1 MTIKEKKKKLTL
13 KNFTGSAPSSVNK
26 TQSQKTSAIFGKK
39 EPVIVA
45 KEPVIEVVE
54 PKKEGDTAVKA
65 AVVTKT
71 TAETEKP
78 KSTKEWAKKK
88 IEEEL
93 SLKADKKSAG
103 KKRDY
108 RLTVTK
114 ALSEDE
120 EENRARSLASVKR
133 AREKQFKRH
142 SGNSEDDAQKI
153 TRQVRIPK
161 IITIQELANR
171 MAERA
176 SAVIKF
182 LLEKNVKVTINHSI
196 DQDTAEFIVSSFGHE
211 VLKDE
216 EPDQLL
222 KDILSK
228 DKNLKNA
235 VSRPPVVT
243 IMGHVDHGKTSLLD
257 AFREANVVSTEHGG
271 ITQHIGAYQTT
282 VNDKHLITFIDTPG
296 HAAFTEMRARGSKI
310 TDIVILV
317 VAANDGIK
325 PQTIEAIQHAKAAQV
340 PIIVAI
346 NKCDLPGADP
356 TKVKNQLLEHELVVE
371 EMGGDILS
379 AEISALK
386 KTNLDKLKEL
396 IILQAELLDMKSDPT
411 VAAAG
416 VVVESR
422 LDKGRGPVSTV
433 LITKGTLRKGD
444 LFVSGASNGKV
455 RALYDYTGKLINEAP
470 PSTPVE
476 IVGFQGVPNA
486 GDDFVVVEDDSK
498 VEEIVE
504 YRRQELKDKKIAGT
518 KRNDIF
524 GEAIPEESFN
534 IILKTDVN
542 GSLEAL
548 ANAIEKIQVENIKPK
563 IILSSVGPITETDVT
578 LAKASNAILLGF
590 NIRPNKEAKDLAR
603 SYKLEILYFNIIY
616 EALDHITK
624 KMTGLLAPET
634 KEETQGSCEVLEVF
648 AVSKAGRVAG
658 VRVADGEIRNNS
670 EIRLVRDGA
679 VVYTGKVNTLFREKN
694 EAKEVKAGLECGVSL
709 KDFNDIKKGDVLEAF
724 KTTTIER
731 EI

>member
-1 MTIKEKKKKLTL
+1 MSTKEKKKKLTL
-13 KNFTGSAPSSVNK
+13 KNFTGNAPSSVNK
-26 TQSQKTSAIFGKK
+26 KQAQKTSAIFGKK
-39 EPVIVA
+39 E
-45 KEPVIEVVE
+45 EPKVPNSVIEKSDSTTTPE
-54 PKKEGDTAVKA
+54 SKPSPTPKTIKSP
-65 AVVTKT
+65 
-71 TAETEKP
+71 EKP
-78 KSTKEWAKKK
+78 KSAKEWAKIK
-88 IEEEL
+88 IQEEL
-93 SLKADKKSAG
+93 SKKADKKAAG

-114 ALSEDE
+114 ALSEE
-120 EENRARSLASVKR
+120 EEVQVRSLAAVKR
-133 AREKQFKRH
+133 SREKLFKKR
-142 SGNSEDDAQKI
+142 SDQDTDGQKVI
-153 TRQVRIPK
+153 RQVKIPK
-161 IITIQELANR
+161 VITIQELANR

-176 SAVIKF
+176 SAVIKY
-182 LLEKNVKVTINHSI
+182 LLTKNVKVTINHTI
-196 DQDTAEFIVSSFGHE
+196 DQDTAEFIVKEFGHE
-211 VLKDE
+211 ILIEE

-228 DKNLKNA
+228 DKDLENA

-243 IMGHVDHGKTSLLD
+243 VMGHVDHGKTSLLD
-257 AFREANVVSTEHGG
+257 SLRDTSVVNSEHGG
-271 ITQHIGAYQTT
+271 ITQHIGAYQVN
-282 VNDKHLITFIDTPG
+282 VNDKNLITFIDTPG

-346 NKCDLPGADP
+346 NKCDLQGADP
-356 TKVKNQLLEHELVVE
+356 AKVRNQLLEHELIVE
-371 EMGGDILS
+371 EMGGDVLS
-379 AEISALK
+379 VEISALK

-396 IILQAELLDMKSDPT
+396 ILLQSEILDMKADPSI
-411 VAAAG
+411 AAAG

-433 LITKGTLRKGD
+433 LIVKGTLKKGD

-455 RALYDYTGKLINEAP
+455 RAIYNYKGDLINEAG

-476 IVGFQGVPNA
+476 IVGFQGAPNA
-486 GDDFVVVEDDSK
+486 GDDFVVVENDSK

-504 YRRQELKDKKIAGT
+504 YRQQELKNKKLAGNKKT
-518 KRNDIF
+518 DIF
-524 GEAIPEESFN
+524 GEADPEEEYN

-548 ANAIEKIQVENIKPK
+548 ANAIEKIKIENIKTK
-563 IILSSVGPITETDVT
+563 IILSAVGPVTETDVT

-624 KMTGLLAPET
+624 KISGLLAPET
-634 KEETQGSCEVLEVF
+634 EEQGQGTCEVLEVF
-648 AVSKAGRVAG
+648 SVSKAGKVAG
-658 VRVADGEIRNNS
+658 VKVTEGEIKNNS
-670 EIRLVRDGA
+670 ELRLLRDGA
-679 VVYTGKVNTLFREKN
+679 VVYTGKVNSLFREKN
-694 EAKEVKAGLECGVSL
+694 EAKEVKAGLECGVSI
-709 KDFNDIKKGDVLEAF
+709 KDFNDIKKGDVIEFF
-724 KTTTIER
+724 KTITIER

>member
-1 MTIKEKKKKLTL
+1 MSTKEKKKKLTL
-13 KNFTGSAPSSVNK
+13 KNFTGNAPSSVNK
-26 TQSQKTSAIFGKK
+26 KQAQKTSAIFGKK
-39 EPVIVA
+39 E
-45 KEPVIEVVE
+45 E
-54 PKKEGDTAVKA
+54 PKVPNPAIEKSDSTTTPESKPSPTP
-65 AVVTKT
+65 KT
-71 TAETEKP
+71 IKSPEKP
-78 KSTKEWAKKK
+78 KSAKEWAKIK
-88 IEEEL
+88 IQEEL
-93 SLKADKKSAG
+93 SKKADKKAAG

-114 ALSEDE
+114 ALSEE
-120 EENRARSLASVKR
+120 EEVQVRSLAAVKR
-133 AREKQFKRH
+133 SREKLFKKQ
-142 SGNSEDDAQKI
+142 SNQDTDGQKVI
-153 TRQVRIPK
+153 RQVKIPK
-161 IITIQELANR
+161 VITIQELANR

-176 SAVIKF
+176 SAVIKY
-182 LLEKNVKVTINHSI
+182 LLTKNVKVTINHTI
-196 DQDTAEFIVSSFGHE
+196 DQDTAEFIVKEFGHE
-211 VLKDE
+211 IFIEE

-228 DKNLKNA
+228 DKDLENA

-243 IMGHVDHGKTSLLD
+243 VMGHVDHGKTSLLD
-257 AFREANVVSTEHGG
+257 SLRDTSVVNSEHGG
-271 ITQHIGAYQTT
+271 ITQHIGAYQVN
-282 VNDKHLITFIDTPG
+282 VNDKNLITFIDTPG

-346 NKCDLPGADP
+346 NKCDLQGADP
-356 TKVKNQLLEHELVVE
+356 AKVRNQLLEHELIVE
-371 EMGGDILS
+371 EMGGDVLS
-379 AEISALK
+379 VEISALK

-396 IILQAELLDMKSDPT
+396 ILLQSEILDMKADPSI
-411 VAAAG
+411 AAAG

-433 LITKGTLRKGD
+433 LIVKGTLKKGD

-455 RALYDYTGKLINEAP
+455 RAIYNYKGDLINEAG

-476 IVGFQGVPNA
+476 IVGFQGAPNA
-486 GDDFVVVEDDSK
+486 GDDFVVVENDSK

-504 YRRQELKDKKIAGT
+504 YRQQELKNKKLAANKKT
-518 KRNDIF
+518 DIF
-524 GEAIPEESFN
+524 GEADPEEEYN

-548 ANAIEKIQVENIKPK
+548 TNAIEKIKVENIKTK
-563 IILSSVGPITETDVT
+563 IILSAVGPVTETDVT

-624 KMTGLLAPET
+624 KISGLLAPET
-634 KEETQGSCEVLEVF
+634 EEQGQGTCEVLEVF
-648 AVSKAGRVAG
+648 SVSKAGKVAG
-658 VRVADGEIRNNS
+658 VKVTEGEIKNNS
-670 EIRLVRDGA
+670 ELRLLRDGA
-679 VVYTGKVNTLFREKN
+679 VVYTGKVNSLFREKN
-694 EAKEVKAGLECGVSL
+694 EAKEVKAGLECGVSI
-709 KDFNDIKKGDVLEAF
+709 KDFNDIKKGDVIEFF
-724 KTTTIER
+724 KTITIER

>member
-1 MTIKEKKKKLTL
+1 MSTKEKKKKLTL
-13 KNFTGSAPSSVNK
+13 KNFTGNAPSSVNK
-26 TQSQKTSAIFGKK
+26 KQAQKTSAIFGKK
-39 EPVIVA
+39 EEPKVPN
-45 KEPVIEVVE
+45 PVIEKSDSTTIPE
-54 PKKEGDTAVKA
+54 SKPSPTP
-65 AVVTKT
+65 KT
-71 TAETEKP
+71 TKSPEKP
-78 KSTKEWAKKK
+78 KSAKEWAKIK
-88 IEEEL
+88 IQEEL
-93 SLKADKKSAG
+93 SKKADKKAAG

-114 ALSEDE
+114 ALSEE
-120 EENRARSLASVKR
+120 EEVQVRSLAAVKR
-133 AREKQFKRH
+133 SREKLFKKQ
-142 SGNSEDDAQKI
+142 SDQDADGQKVI
-153 TRQVRIPK
+153 RQVKIPK
-161 IITIQELANR
+161 VITIQELANR

-176 SAVIKF
+176 NAVIKY
-182 LLEKNVKVTINHSI
+182 LLTKNVKVTINHTI
-196 DQDTAEFIVSSFGHE
+196 DQDTAEFIVKEFGHE
-211 VLKDE
+211 ILIEE

-228 DKNLKNA
+228 DKDLENA

-243 IMGHVDHGKTSLLD
+243 VMGHVDHGKTSLLD
-257 AFREANVVSTEHGG
+257 SLRDASVVNSEHGG
-271 ITQHIGAYQTT
+271 ITQHIGAYQVN
-282 VNDKHLITFIDTPG
+282 VNDKSLITFIDTPG

-346 NKCDLPGADP
+346 NKCDLQGADP
-356 TKVKNQLLEHELVVE
+356 TKVRNQLLEHELIVE
-371 EMGGDILS
+371 EMGGDVLS
-379 AEISALK
+379 VEISALK

-396 IILQAELLDMKSDPT
+396 ILLQSEILDMKADPSI
-411 VAAAG
+411 AAAG

-433 LITKGTLRKGD
+433 LIVKGTLKKGD

-455 RALYDYTGKLINEAP
+455 RAIYNYKGDLINEAG

-476 IVGFQGVPNA
+476 IVGFQGAPNA
-486 GDDFVVVEDDSK
+486 GDDFVVVENDSK

-504 YRRQELKDKKIAGT
+504 YRQQEIKNKKLAGNKKT
-518 KRNDIF
+518 DIF
-524 GEAIPEESFN
+524 GESDPEEEYN

-548 ANAIEKIQVENIKPK
+548 ANAIEKIKIENIKTK
-563 IILSSVGPITETDVT
+563 IILSAVGPITETDVT

-624 KMTGLLAPET
+624 KISGLLAPET
-634 KEETQGSCEVLEVF
+634 EEQDQGTCEVLEVF
-648 AVSKAGRVAG
+648 SVSKAGKVAG
-658 VRVADGEIRNNS
+658 VKVTEGEIKNNS
-670 EIRLVRDGA
+670 ELRLLRDGA
-679 VVYTGKVNTLFREKN
+679 VIYTGKVNSLFREKN
-694 EAKEVKAGLECGVSL
+694 EAKEVKAGLECGVSI
-709 KDFNDIKKGDVLEAF
+709 KDFNDIIKGDVIEFF
-724 KTTTIER
+724 KTITIER

>member
-1 MTIKEKKKKLTL
+1 MSTKEKKKKLTL
-13 KNFTGSAPSSVNK
+13 KNFTGNAPSSVNK
-26 TQSQKTSAIFGKK
+26 KQAQKTSAIFGKK
-39 EPVIVA
+39 EEP
-45 KEPVIEVVE
+45 KFPNPVIE
-54 PKKEGDTAVKA
+54 KSDSTTAPESKPSPA
-65 AVVTKT
+65 TKT
-71 TAETEKP
+71 AKSPEKP
-78 KSTKEWAKKK
+78 KSAKEWAKIK
-88 IEEEL
+88 IQEEL
-93 SLKADKKSAG
+93 SKKADKKAAG

-114 ALSEDE
+114 ALSEE
-120 EENRARSLASVKR
+120 EEVQVRSLAAVKR
-133 AREKQFKRH
+133 SREKLFKKQ
-142 SGNSEDDAQKI
+142 SDQDTDGQKVI
-153 TRQVRIPK
+153 RQVKIPK
-161 IITIQELANR
+161 VITIQELANR

-176 SAVIKF
+176 SAVIKY
-182 LLEKNVKVTINHSI
+182 LLTKNVKVTINHTI
-196 DQDTAEFIVSSFGHE
+196 DQDTAEFIVKEFGHE
-211 VLKDE
+211 ILIEE

-228 DKNLKNA
+228 DKDLENA

-243 IMGHVDHGKTSLLD
+243 VMGHVDHGKTSLLD
-257 AFREANVVSTEHGG
+257 SLRDASVVNSEHGG
-271 ITQHIGAYQTT
+271 ITQHIGAYQVN
-282 VNDKHLITFIDTPG
+282 VNDKSLITFIDTPG

-346 NKCDLPGADP
+346 NKCDLQGADP
-356 TKVKNQLLEHELVVE
+356 TKVRNQLLEHELIVE
-371 EMGGDILS
+371 EMGGDVLS
-379 AEISALK
+379 VEISALK

-396 IILQAELLDMKSDPT
+396 ILLQSEILDMKADPSI
-411 VAAAG
+411 AAAG

-433 LITKGTLRKGD
+433 LIVKGTLKKGD

-455 RALYDYTGKLINEAP
+455 RAIYNYRGDLINEAG

-476 IVGFQGVPNA
+476 IVGFQGAPNA
-486 GDDFVVVEDDSK
+486 GDDFVVVENDSK

-504 YRRQELKDKKIAGT
+504 YRQQEIKNKKLAGNKKT
-518 KRNDIF
+518 DIF
-524 GEAIPEESFN
+524 GESDPEEEYN

-548 ANAIEKIQVENIKPK
+548 ANAIEKIKIENIKTK
-563 IILSSVGPITETDVT
+563 IILSAVGPITETDVT

-624 KMTGLLAPET
+624 KISGLLAPET
-634 KEETQGSCEVLEVF
+634 EEQGQGTCEVLEVF
-648 AVSKAGRVAG
+648 SVSKAGKVAG
-658 VRVADGEIRNNS
+658 VKVTEGEIKNNS
-670 EIRLVRDGA
+670 ELRLLRDGA
-679 VVYTGKVNTLFREKN
+679 VVYTGKVNSLFREKN
-694 EAKEVKAGLECGVSL
+694 EAKEVKAGLECGVSI
-709 KDFNDIKKGDVLEAF
+709 KDFNDIKKGDVIEFF
-724 KTTTIER
+724 KTITIER

>member
-1 MTIKEKKKKLTL
+1 MSTKEKKKKLTL
-13 KNFTGSAPSSVNK
+13 KNFTGNAPSSVNK
-26 TQSQKTSAIFGKK
+26 KQVQKTSAIFGKK
-39 EPVIVA
+39 E
-45 KEPVIEVVE
+45 EPKVPNAVIEKSDSTTTPE
-54 PKKEGDTAVKA
+54 SKPSPA
-65 AVVTKT
+65 TKT
-71 TAETEKP
+71 AKSPEKP
-78 KSTKEWAKKK
+78 KSAKEWAKIK
-88 IEEEL
+88 IQEEL
-93 SLKADKKSAG
+93 SKKADKKAAG

-114 ALSEDE
+114 ALSEE
-120 EENRARSLASVKR
+120 EEVQVRSLAAVKR
-133 AREKQFKRH
+133 SREKLFKKQ
-142 SGNSEDDAQKI
+142 SDQDTDGQKVI
-153 TRQVRIPK
+153 RQVKIPK
-161 IITIQELANR
+161 VITIQELANR

-176 SAVIKF
+176 NAVIKY
-182 LLEKNVKVTINHSI
+182 LLTKNVKVTINHTI
-196 DQDTAEFIVSSFGHE
+196 DQDTAEFIVKEFGHGILIE
-211 VLKDE
+211 E

-228 DKNLKNA
+228 DKDLENA

-243 IMGHVDHGKTSLLD
+243 VMGHVDHGKTSLLD
-257 AFREANVVSTEHGG
+257 SLRDASVVNSEHGG
-271 ITQHIGAYQTT
+271 ITQHIGAYQVN
-282 VNDKHLITFIDTPG
+282 VNDKSLITFIDTPG

-346 NKCDLPGADP
+346 NKCDLQGADP
-356 TKVKNQLLEHELVVE
+356 TKVRNQLLEYELIVE
-371 EMGGDILS
+371 EMGGDVLS
-379 AEISALK
+379 VEISALK

-396 IILQAELLDMKSDPT
+396 ILLQSEILDMKADPSI
-411 VAAAG
+411 AAAG

-433 LITKGTLRKGD
+433 LIVKGTLKKGD

-455 RALYDYTGKLINEAP
+455 RAIYNYKGDLINEAG

-476 IVGFQGVPNA
+476 IVGFQGAPNA
-486 GDDFVVVEDDSK
+486 GDDFVVVENDSK

-504 YRRQELKDKKIAGT
+504 YRQQEIKNKKLAGNKKT
-518 KRNDIF
+518 DIF
-524 GEAIPEESFN
+524 GESDPEEEYN

-548 ANAIEKIQVENIKPK
+548 ANAIEKIKIENIKTK
-563 IILSSVGPITETDVT
+563 IILSAVGPITETDVT
-578 LAKASNAILLGF
+578 LAKASSAILLGF

-624 KMTGLLAPET
+624 KISGLLAPET
-634 KEETQGSCEVLEVF
+634 EEQGQGTCEVLEVF
-648 AVSKAGRVAG
+648 SVSKAGKVAG
-658 VRVADGEIRNNS
+658 VKVTEGEIKNNS
-670 EIRLVRDGA
+670 ELRLLRDGV
-679 VVYTGKVNTLFREKN
+679 VVYTGKVNSLFREKN
-694 EAKEVKAGLECGVSL
+694 EAKEVKAGLECGVSI
-709 KDFNDIKKGDVLEAF
+709 KDFNDIKKGDVVEFF
-724 KTTTIER
+724 KTITIER

>member
-1 MTIKEKKKKLTL
+1 MSTKEKKKKLTL
-13 KNFTGSAPSSVNK
+13 KNFTGNAPSSVNK
-26 TQSQKTSAIFGKK
+26 KQAQKTSAIFGKK
-39 EPVIVA
+39 E
-45 KEPVIEVVE
+45 E
-54 PKKEGDTAVKA
+54 PKVPNPAIEKSDSTTTPESKPSPTP
-65 AVVTKT
+65 KT
-71 TAETEKP
+71 IKSPEKP
-78 KSTKEWAKKK
+78 KSAKEWAKIK
-88 IEEEL
+88 IQEEL
-93 SLKADKKSAG
+93 SKKADKKAAG

-114 ALSEDE
+114 ALSEE
-120 EENRARSLASVKR
+120 EEVQVRSLAAVKR
-133 AREKQFKRH
+133 SREKLFKKQ
-142 SGNSEDDAQKI
+142 SNQDTDGQKVI
-153 TRQVRIPK
+153 RQVKIPK
-161 IITIQELANR
+161 VITIQELANR

-176 SAVIKF
+176 SAVIKY
-182 LLEKNVKVTINHSI
+182 LLTKNVKVTINHTI
-196 DQDTAEFIVSSFGHE
+196 DQDTAEFIVKEFGHE
-211 VLKDE
+211 ILIEE

-228 DKNLKNA
+228 DKDLENA

-243 IMGHVDHGKTSLLD
+243 VMGHVDHGKTSLLD
-257 AFREANVVSTEHGG
+257 SLRDTSVVNSEHGG
-271 ITQHIGAYQTT
+271 ITQHIGAYQVN
-282 VNDKHLITFIDTPG
+282 VNDKNLITFIDTPG

-346 NKCDLPGADP
+346 NKCDLQGADP
-356 TKVKNQLLEHELVVE
+356 AKVRNQLLEHELIVE
-371 EMGGDILS
+371 EMGGDVLS
-379 AEISALK
+379 VEISALK

-396 IILQAELLDMKSDPT
+396 ILLQSEILDMKADPSI
-411 VAAAG
+411 AAAG

-433 LITKGTLRKGD
+433 LIIKGTLKKGD

-455 RALYDYTGKLINEAP
+455 RAIYNYKGDLINEAG

-476 IVGFQGVPNA
+476 IVGFQGAPNA
-486 GDDFVVVEDDSK
+486 GDDFVVVENDSK

-504 YRRQELKDKKIAGT
+504 YRQQELKNKKLAGNKKT
-518 KRNDIF
+518 DIF
-524 GEAIPEESFN
+524 GEADPEEEYN

-548 ANAIEKIQVENIKPK
+548 TNAIEKIKVENIKTK
-563 IILSSVGPITETDVT
+563 IILSAVGPVTETDVT

-624 KMTGLLAPET
+624 KISGLLAPET
-634 KEETQGSCEVLEVF
+634 EEQGQGTCEVLEVF
-648 AVSKAGRVAG
+648 SVSKAGKVAG
-658 VRVADGEIRNNS
+658 VKVTEGEIKNNS
-670 EIRLVRDGA
+670 ELRLLRDGA
-679 VVYTGKVNTLFREKN
+679 VVYTGKVNSLFREKN
-694 EAKEVKAGLECGVSL
+694 EAKEVKAGLECGVSI
-709 KDFNDIKKGDVLEAF
+709 KDFNDIKKGDVIEFF
-724 KTTTIER
+724 KTITIER

>member
-1 MTIKEKKKKLTL
+1 MSTKEKKKKLTL
-13 KNFTGSAPSSVNK
+13 KNFTGNAPSSVNK
-26 TQSQKTSAIFGKK
+26 KQAQKTSAIFGKK
-39 EPVIVA
+39 E
-45 KEPVIEVVE
+45 EPKVPNSVIEKSDSTTTPE
-54 PKKEGDTAVKA
+54 SKPSPTPKTIKSP
-65 AVVTKT
+65 
-71 TAETEKP
+71 EKP
-78 KSTKEWAKKK
+78 KSAKEWAKIK
-88 IEEEL
+88 IQEEL
-93 SLKADKKSAG
+93 SKKADKKAAG

-114 ALSEDE
+114 ALSEE
-120 EENRARSLASVKR
+120 EEVQVRSLAAVKR
-133 AREKQFKRH
+133 SREKLFKKQ
-142 SGNSEDDAQKI
+142 SDQDTDGQKVI
-153 TRQVRIPK
+153 RQVKIPK
-161 IITIQELANR
+161 VITIQELANR

-176 SAVIKF
+176 SAVIKY
-182 LLEKNVKVTINHSI
+182 LLTKNVKVTINHTI
-196 DQDTAEFIVSSFGHE
+196 DQDTAEFIVKEFGHE
-211 VLKDE
+211 ILIEE

-228 DKNLKNA
+228 DKDLENA

-243 IMGHVDHGKTSLLD
+243 VMGHVDHGKTSLLD
-257 AFREANVVSTEHGG
+257 SLRDTSVVNSEHGG
-271 ITQHIGAYQTT
+271 ITQHIGAYQVN
-282 VNDKHLITFIDTPG
+282 VNDKNLITFIDTPG

-346 NKCDLPGADP
+346 NKCDLQGADP
-356 TKVKNQLLEHELVVE
+356 AKVRNQLLEHELIVE
-371 EMGGDILS
+371 EMGGDVLS
-379 AEISALK
+379 VEISALK

-396 IILQAELLDMKSDPT
+396 ILLQSEILDMKADPSI
-411 VAAAG
+411 AAAG

-433 LITKGTLRKGD
+433 LIVKGTLKKGD

-455 RALYDYTGKLINEAP
+455 RAIYNYKGDLINEAG

-476 IVGFQGVPNA
+476 IVGFQGAPNA
-486 GDDFVVVEDDSK
+486 GDDFVVVENDSK

-504 YRRQELKDKKIAGT
+504 YRQQELKNKKLAGNKKT
-518 KRNDIF
+518 DIF
-524 GEAIPEESFN
+524 GEADPEEEYN

-548 ANAIEKIQVENIKPK
+548 ANAIEKIKIENIKTK
-563 IILSSVGPITETDVT
+563 IILSAVGPVTETDVT

-624 KMTGLLAPET
+624 KISGLLAPET
-634 KEETQGSCEVLEVF
+634 EEQGQGTCEVLEVF
-648 AVSKAGRVAG
+648 SVSKAGKVAG
-658 VRVADGEIRNNS
+658 VKVTEGEIKNNS
-670 EIRLVRDGA
+670 ELRLIRDGA
-679 VVYTGKVNTLFREKN
+679 VVYTGKVNSLFREKN
-694 EAKEVKAGLECGVSL
+694 EAKEVKAGLECGVSI
-709 KDFNDIKKGDVLEAF
+709 KDFNDIKKGDVIEFF
-724 KTTTIER
+724 KTITIER

>member
-1 MTIKEKKKKLTL
+1 MSTKEKKKKLTL
-13 KNFTGSAPSSVNK
+13 KNFTGNAPSSVNK
-26 TQSQKTSAIFGKK
+26 KQAQKTSAIFGKK
-39 EPVIVA
+39 EEPKVPN
-45 KEPVIEVVE
+45 PVIEKSDSITTPDSKPSPT
-54 PKKEGDTAVKA
+54 PKTIKSP
-65 AVVTKT
+65 
-71 TAETEKP
+71 EKP
-78 KSTKEWAKKK
+78 KSAKEWAKIK
-88 IEEEL
+88 IQEEL
-93 SLKADKKSAG
+93 SKKADKKAAG

-114 ALSEDE
+114 ALSEE
-120 EENRARSLASVKR
+120 EEVQVRSLAAVKR
-133 AREKQFKRH
+133 SREKLFKKQ
-142 SGNSEDDAQKI
+142 SDQDTDGQKVI
-153 TRQVRIPK
+153 RQVKIPK
-161 IITIQELANR
+161 VITIQELANR

-176 SAVIKF
+176 SAVIKY
-182 LLEKNVKVTINHSI
+182 LLTKNVKVTINHTI
-196 DQDTAEFIVSSFGHE
+196 DQDTAEFIVKEFGHE
-211 VLKDE
+211 ILIEE

-228 DKNLKNA
+228 DKDLENA

-243 IMGHVDHGKTSLLD
+243 VMGHVDHGKTSLLD
-257 AFREANVVSTEHGG
+257 SLRDTSVVNSEHGG
-271 ITQHIGAYQTT
+271 ITQHIGAYQVN
-282 VNDKHLITFIDTPG
+282 VNDKNLITFIDTPG

-346 NKCDLPGADP
+346 NKCDLQGADP
-356 TKVKNQLLEHELVVE
+356 AKVRNQLLEHELIVE
-371 EMGGDILS
+371 EMGGDVLS
-379 AEISALK
+379 VEISALK

-396 IILQAELLDMKSDPT
+396 IILQSEILDMKADPSI
-411 VAAAG
+411 AAAG

-433 LITKGTLRKGD
+433 LIVKGTLKKGD

-455 RALYDYTGKLINEAP
+455 RAIYNYKGDLINEAG

-476 IVGFQGVPNA
+476 IVGFQGAPNA
-486 GDDFVVVEDDSK
+486 GDDFVVVENDSK

-504 YRRQELKDKKIAGT
+504 YRQQELKNKKLAGNKKT
-518 KRNDIF
+518 DIF
-524 GEAIPEESFN
+524 GEADPEEEYN

-548 ANAIEKIQVENIKPK
+548 ANAIEKIKIENIKTK
-563 IILSSVGPITETDVT
+563 IILSAVGPVTETDVT

-624 KMTGLLAPET
+624 KISGLLAPET
-634 KEETQGSCEVLEVF
+634 EEQGQGTCEVLEVF
-648 AVSKAGRVAG
+648 SVSKAGKVAG
-658 VRVADGEIRNNS
+658 VKVTEGEIKNNS
-670 EIRLVRDGA
+670 ELRLLRDGA
-679 VVYTGKVNTLFREKN
+679 VVYTGKVNSLFREKN
-694 EAKEVKAGLECGVSL
+694 EAKEVKAGLECGVSI
-709 KDFNDIKKGDVLEAF
+709 KDFNDIKKGDVIEFF
-724 KTTTIER
+724 KTITIER

>member
-1 MTIKEKKKKLTL
+1 MSTKEKKKKLTL
-13 KNFTGSAPSSVNK
+13 KNFTGNAPSSVNK
-26 TQSQKTSAIFGKK
+26 KQAQKTSAIFGKK
-39 EPVIVA
+39 EEPKVPN
-45 KEPVIEVVE
+45 PVIEKSDSTTTPE
-54 PKKEGDTAVKA
+54 SKPSPA
-65 AVVTKT
+65 TKT
-71 TAETEKP
+71 AKSPEKP
-78 KSTKEWAKKK
+78 KSAKEWAKIK
-88 IEEEL
+88 IQEEL
-93 SLKADKKSAG
+93 SKKADKKAAG

-114 ALSEDE
+114 ALSEE
-120 EENRARSLASVKR
+120 EEVQVRSLAAVKR
-133 AREKQFKRH
+133 SREKLFKKQ
-142 SGNSEDDAQKI
+142 SGQDTDGQKVI
-153 TRQVRIPK
+153 RQVKIPK
-161 IITIQELANR
+161 VITIQELANR

-176 SAVIKF
+176 NAVIKY
-182 LLEKNVKVTINHSI
+182 LLTKNVKVTINHTI
-196 DQDTAEFIVSSFGHE
+196 DQDTAEFIVKEFGHE
-211 VLKDE
+211 ILIEE

-228 DKNLKNA
+228 DKDLENA

-243 IMGHVDHGKTSLLD
+243 VMGHVDHGKTSLLD
-257 AFREANVVSTEHGG
+257 SLRDASVVNSEHGG
-271 ITQHIGAYQTT
+271 ITQHIGAYQVN
-282 VNDKHLITFIDTPG
+282 VNDKSLITFIDTPG

-346 NKCDLPGADP
+346 NKCDLQGADP
-356 TKVKNQLLEHELVVE
+356 TKVRNQLLEHELIVE
-371 EMGGDILS
+371 EMGGDVLS
-379 AEISALK
+379 VEISALK

-396 IILQAELLDMKSDPT
+396 ILLQSEILDMKADPSI
-411 VAAAG
+411 AAAG

-433 LITKGTLRKGD
+433 LIVKGTLKKGD

-455 RALYDYTGKLINEAP
+455 RAIYNYRGDLINEAG

-476 IVGFQGVPNA
+476 IVGFQGAPNA
-486 GDDFVVVEDDSK
+486 GDDFVVVENDSK

-504 YRRQELKDKKIAGT
+504 YRQQEIKNKKLAGNKKT
-518 KRNDIF
+518 DIF
-524 GEAIPEESFN
+524 GESDPEEEYN

-548 ANAIEKIQVENIKPK
+548 ANAIEKIKIENIKTK
-563 IILSSVGPITETDVT
+563 IILSAVGPITETDVT

-624 KMTGLLAPET
+624 KISGLLAPET
-634 KEETQGSCEVLEVF
+634 EEQGQGTCEVLEVF
-648 AVSKAGRVAG
+648 SVSKAGKVAG
-658 VRVADGEIRNNS
+658 VKVTEGEIKNNS
-670 EIRLVRDGA
+670 ELRLLRDGA
-679 VVYTGKVNTLFREKN
+679 VVYTGKVNSLFREKN
-694 EAKEVKAGLECGVSL
+694 EAKEVKAGLECGVSI
-709 KDFNDIKKGDVLEAF
+709 KDFNDIKKGDVIEFF
-724 KTTTIER
+724 KTITIER

>member
-1 MTIKEKKKKLTL
+1 MSTKEKKKKLTL
-13 KNFTGSAPSSVNK
+13 KNFTGNAPSSVNK
-26 TQSQKTSAIFGKK
+26 KQAQKTSAIFGKK
-39 EPVIVA
+39 EEPKVPN
-45 KEPVIEVVE
+45 PVIEKSDSTTTPE
-54 PKKEGDTAVKA
+54 SKPSPA
-65 AVVTKT
+65 TKT
-71 TAETEKP
+71 AKSPEKP
-78 KSTKEWAKKK
+78 KSAKEWAKIK
-88 IEEEL
+88 IQEEL
-93 SLKADKKSAG
+93 SKKADKKAAG

-114 ALSEDE
+114 ALSEE
-120 EENRARSLASVKR
+120 EEVQVRSLAAVKR
-133 AREKQFKRH
+133 SREKLFKKQ
-142 SGNSEDDAQKI
+142 SDQDADGQKVI
-153 TRQVRIPK
+153 RQVKIPK
-161 IITIQELANR
+161 VITIQELANR

-176 SAVIKF
+176 NAVIKY
-182 LLEKNVKVTINHSI
+182 LLTKNVKVTINHTI
-196 DQDTAEFIVSSFGHE
+196 DQDTAEFIVKEFGHE
-211 VLKDE
+211 ILIEE

-228 DKNLKNA
+228 DKDLENA

-243 IMGHVDHGKTSLLD
+243 VMGHVDHGKTSLLD
-257 AFREANVVSTEHGG
+257 SLRDASVVNSEHGG
-271 ITQHIGAYQTT
+271 ITQHIGAYQVN
-282 VNDKHLITFIDTPG
+282 VNDKSLITFIDTPG

-346 NKCDLPGADP
+346 NKCDLQGADP
-356 TKVKNQLLEHELVVE
+356 TKVRNQLLEHELIVE
-371 EMGGDILS
+371 EMGGDVLS
-379 AEISALK
+379 VEISALK

-396 IILQAELLDMKSDPT
+396 ILLQSEILDMKADPSI
-411 VAAAG
+411 AAAG

-433 LITKGTLRKGD
+433 LIAKGTLKKGD

-455 RALYDYTGKLINEAP
+455 RAIYNYKGDLINEAG

-476 IVGFQGVPNA
+476 IVGFQGAPNA
-486 GDDFVVVEDDSK
+486 GDDFVVVENDSK

-504 YRRQELKDKKIAGT
+504 YRQQEIKNKKLAGNKKT
-518 KRNDIF
+518 DIF
-524 GEAIPEESFN
+524 GESDPEEEYN

-548 ANAIEKIQVENIKPK
+548 ANAIEKIKIENIKTK
-563 IILSSVGPITETDVT
+563 IILSAVGPITETDVT

-624 KMTGLLAPET
+624 KISGLLAPET
-634 KEETQGSCEVLEVF
+634 EEQGQGTCEVLEVF
-648 AVSKAGRVAG
+648 SVSKAGKVAG
-658 VRVADGEIRNNS
+658 VKVTEGEIKNNS
-670 EIRLVRDGA
+670 ELRLLRDGA
-679 VVYTGKVNTLFREKN
+679 VVYTGKVNSLFREKN
-694 EAKEVKAGLECGVSL
+694 EAKEVKAGLECGVSI
-709 KDFNDIKKGDVLEAF
+709 KDFNDIKKGDVIEFF
-724 KTTTIER
+724 KTITIER

>member
-1 MTIKEKKKKLTL
+1 MSTKEKKKKLTL
-13 KNFTGSAPSSVNK
+13 KNFTGNAPSSVNK
-26 TQSQKTSAIFGKK
+26 KQAQKTSAIFGKK
-39 EPVIVA
+39 E
-45 KEPVIEVVE
+45 E
-54 PKKEGDTAVKA
+54 PKVPNPAIEKSDSTTTPESKPSPTP
-65 AVVTKT
+65 KT
-71 TAETEKP
+71 IKSPEKP
-78 KSTKEWAKKK
+78 KSAKEWAKIK
-88 IEEEL
+88 IQEEL
-93 SLKADKKSAG
+93 SKKADKKAAG

-114 ALSEDE
+114 ALSEE
-120 EENRARSLASVKR
+120 EEVQVRSLAAVKR
-133 AREKQFKRH
+133 SREKLFKKQ
-142 SGNSEDDAQKI
+142 SNQDTDGQKVI
-153 TRQVRIPK
+153 RQVKIPK
-161 IITIQELANR
+161 VITIQELANR

-176 SAVIKF
+176 SAVIKY
-182 LLEKNVKVTINHSI
+182 LLTKNVKVTINHTI
-196 DQDTAEFIVSSFGHE
+196 DQDTAEFIVKEFGHE
-211 VLKDE
+211 ILIEE

-228 DKNLKNA
+228 DKDLENA

-243 IMGHVDHGKTSLLD
+243 VMGHVDHGKTSLLD
-257 AFREANVVSTEHGG
+257 SLRDTSVVNSEHGG
-271 ITQHIGAYQTT
+271 ITQHIGAYQVN
-282 VNDKHLITFIDTPG
+282 VNDKNLITFIDTPG

-346 NKCDLPGADP
+346 NKCDLQGADP
-356 TKVKNQLLEHELVVE
+356 AKVRNQLLEHELIVE
-371 EMGGDILS
+371 EMGGDVLS
-379 AEISALK
+379 VEISALK

-396 IILQAELLDMKSDPT
+396 IILQSEILDMKADPSI
-411 VAAAG
+411 AAAG

-433 LITKGTLRKGD
+433 LIVKGTLKKGD

-455 RALYDYTGKLINEAP
+455 RAIYNYKGDLINEAG

-476 IVGFQGVPNA
+476 IVGFQGAPNA
-486 GDDFVVVEDDSK
+486 GDDFVVVENDSK

-504 YRRQELKDKKIAGT
+504 YRQQELKNKKLAANKKT
-518 KRNDIF
+518 DIF
-524 GEAIPEESFN
+524 GEADPEEEYN

-548 ANAIEKIQVENIKPK
+548 TNAIEKIKVENIKTK
-563 IILSSVGPITETDVT
+563 IILSAVGPVTETDVT

-624 KMTGLLAPET
+624 KISGLLAPET
-634 KEETQGSCEVLEVF
+634 EEQGQGTCEVLEVF
-648 AVSKAGRVAG
+648 SVSKAGKVAG
-658 VRVADGEIRNNS
+658 VKVTEGEIKNNS
-670 EIRLVRDGA
+670 ELRLLRDGA
-679 VVYTGKVNTLFREKN
+679 VVYTGKVNSLFREKN
-694 EAKEVKAGLECGVSL
+694 EAKEVKAGLECGVSI
-709 KDFNDIKKGDVLEAF
+709 KDFNDIKKGDVIEFF
-724 KTTTIER
+724 KTITIER

>member
-1 MTIKEKKKKLTL
+1 MSMKEKKKKLTL
-13 KNFTGSAPSSVNK
+13 KNFTGNAPSSVNK
-26 TQSQKTSAIFGKK
+26 KQAQKTSAIFGKK
-39 EPVIVA
+39 EEPKIPN
-45 KEPVIEVVE
+45 PVIEKSDSTTTPE
-54 PKKEGDTAVKA
+54 SKPSPA
-65 AVVTKT
+65 TKT
-71 TAETEKP
+71 AKSPEKP
-78 KSTKEWAKKK
+78 KSAKEWAKIK
-88 IEEEL
+88 IQEEL
-93 SLKADKKSAG
+93 SKKADKKAAG
-103 KKRDY
+103 KKREY

-114 ALSEDE
+114 ALSDE
-120 EENRARSLASVKR
+120 EEVQVRSLAAVKR
-133 AREKQFKRH
+133 SREKLFKKQ
-142 SGNSEDDAQKI
+142 SDQDPDGQKVI
-153 TRQVRIPK
+153 RQVKIPK
-161 IITIQELANR
+161 VITIQELANR

-176 SAVIKF
+176 SAVIKY
-182 LLEKNVKVTINHSI
+182 LLTKNVKVTLNHTI
-196 DQDTAEFIVSSFGHE
+196 DQDTAEFIVKEFGHE
-211 VLKDE
+211 ILIEE

-228 DKNLKNA
+228 DKDLENA

-243 IMGHVDHGKTSLLD
+243 VMGHVDHGKTSLLD
-257 AFREANVVSTEHGG
+257 SLRDASVVNSEHGG
-271 ITQHIGAYQTT
+271 ITQHIGAYQVN
-282 VNDKHLITFIDTPG
+282 VNDKNLITFIDTPG

-346 NKCDLPGADP
+346 NKCDLQGADP
-356 TKVKNQLLEHELVVE
+356 TKVRNQLLEHELIVE
-371 EMGGDILS
+371 EMGGDVLS
-379 AEISALK
+379 VEISALK

-396 IILQAELLDMKSDPT
+396 ILLQSEILDMKADPSI
-411 VAAAG
+411 AAAG

-433 LITKGTLRKGD
+433 LIIKGTLKKGD

-455 RALYDYTGKLINEAP
+455 RAIYNYKGESINEAG

-476 IVGFQGVPNA
+476 IVGFQGAPNA
-486 GDDFVVVEDDSK
+486 GDDFVVVENDSK

-504 YRRQELKDKKIAGT
+504 YRQQELKNKKLAGNKKT
-518 KRNDIF
+518 DIF
-524 GEAIPEESFN
+524 GEADPEEEYN

-548 ANAIEKIQVENIKPK
+548 ANAIEKIKIENIKTK
-563 IILSSVGPITETDVT
+563 IILSAVGPITETDVT

-624 KMTGLLAPET
+624 KISGLLAPEI
-634 KEETQGSCEVLEVF
+634 EEQGQGTCEVLEVF
-648 AVSKAGRVAG
+648 SVSKAGKVAG
-658 VRVADGEIRNNS
+658 VKVTEGEIKNNS
-670 EIRLVRDGA
+670 ELRLLRDGA
-679 VVYTGKVNTLFREKN
+679 VVYTGKVNSLFREKN
-694 EAKEVKAGLECGVSL
+694 EAKEVKAGLECGVSI
-709 KDFNDIKKGDVLEAF
+709 KDFNDIKKGDVIEFF
-724 KTTTIER
+724 KTITIER

>member
-1 MTIKEKKKKLTL
+1 MSTKEKKKKLTL
-13 KNFTGSAPSSVNK
+13 KNFTGNAPSSVNK
-26 TQSQKTSAIFGKK
+26 KQAQKTSAIFGKK
-39 EPVIVA
+39 EEPKVPN
-45 KEPVIEVVE
+45 PVIEKSDSITTPE
-54 PKKEGDTAVKA
+54 SKPSPTPKIIKNP
-65 AVVTKT
+65 
-71 TAETEKP
+71 EKP
-78 KSTKEWAKKK
+78 KSAKEWAKIK
-88 IEEEL
+88 IQEEL
-93 SLKADKKSAG
+93 SKKADKKAAG

-114 ALSEDE
+114 ALSEE
-120 EENRARSLASVKR
+120 EEVRVRSLASVKR
-133 AREKQFKRH
+133 SREKLFKKQ
-142 SGNSEDDAQKI
+142 SDQDTDGQKVI
-153 TRQVRIPK
+153 RQVKIPK
-161 IITIQELANR
+161 VITIQELANR

-176 SAVIKF
+176 SAIIKY
-182 LLEKNVKVTINHSI
+182 LLTKNVKVTINHTI
-196 DQDTAEFIVSSFGHE
+196 DQDTAEFIVKEFGHE
-211 VLKDE
+211 ILIEE

-228 DKNLKNA
+228 DKDLENA

-243 IMGHVDHGKTSLLD
+243 VMGHVDHGKTSLLD
-257 AFREANVVSTEHGG
+257 SLRDTSVVNSEHGG
-271 ITQHIGAYQTT
+271 ITQHIGAYQVN
-282 VNDKHLITFIDTPG
+282 VNDKNLITFIDTPG

-346 NKCDLPGADP
+346 NKCDLQGADP
-356 TKVKNQLLEHELVVE
+356 VKVRNQLLEHELIVE
-371 EMGGDILS
+371 EMGGDVLS
-379 AEISALK
+379 VEISALK

-396 IILQAELLDMKSDPT
+396 ILLQSEILDMKADPSI
-411 VAAAG
+411 AAAG

-433 LITKGTLRKGD
+433 LIVKGTLKKGD

-455 RALYDYTGKLINEAP
+455 RAIYNYKGDLINEAG

-476 IVGFQGVPNA
+476 IVGFQGAPNA
-486 GDDFVVVEDDSK
+486 GDDFVVVENDSK

-504 YRRQELKDKKIAGT
+504 YRQQELKNKKLAGNKET
-518 KRNDIF
+518 DIF
-524 GEAIPEESFN
+524 GEADPEEEYN

-548 ANAIEKIQVENIKPK
+548 ANAIEKIKIENIKTK
-563 IILSSVGPITETDVT
+563 IILSAVGPVTETDVT

-624 KMTGLLAPET
+624 KISGLLAPET
-634 KEETQGSCEVLEVF
+634 EEQGQGTCEVLEVF
-648 AVSKAGRVAG
+648 SVSKAGKVAG
-658 VRVADGEIRNNS
+658 VKVTEGEIKNNS
-670 EIRLVRDGA
+670 ELRLLRDGA
-679 VVYTGKVNTLFREKN
+679 VVYTGKVNSLFREKN
-694 EAKEVKAGLECGVSL
+694 EAKEVKAGLECGVSI
-709 KDFNDIKKGDVLEAF
+709 KDFNDIKKGDVIEFF
-724 KTTTIER
+724 KTITIER

>member
-1 MTIKEKKKKLTL
+1 MSTKEKKKKLTL
-13 KNFTGSAPSSVNK
+13 KNFTGNAPSSVNK
-26 TQSQKTSAIFGKK
+26 KQAQKTSAIFGKK
-39 EPVIVA
+39 E
-45 KEPVIEVVE
+45 E
-54 PKKEGDTAVKA
+54 PKVPNPAIEKSDSTTTPESKPSPTP
-65 AVVTKT
+65 KT
-71 TAETEKP
+71 IKSPEKP
-78 KSTKEWAKKK
+78 KSAKEWAKIK
-88 IEEEL
+88 IQEEL
-93 SLKADKKSAG
+93 SKKADKKAAG

-114 ALSEDE
+114 ALSEE
-120 EENRARSLASVKR
+120 EEVQVRSLAAVKR
-133 AREKQFKRH
+133 SREKLFKKQ
-142 SGNSEDDAQKI
+142 SNQDTDGQKVI
-153 TRQVRIPK
+153 RQVKIPK
-161 IITIQELANR
+161 VITIQELANR

-176 SAVIKF
+176 SAVIKY
-182 LLEKNVKVTINHSI
+182 LLTKNVKVTINHTI
-196 DQDTAEFIVSSFGHE
+196 DQDTAEFIVKEFGHE
-211 VLKDE
+211 ILIEE

-228 DKNLKNA
+228 DKDLENA

-243 IMGHVDHGKTSLLD
+243 VMGHVDHGKTSLLD
-257 AFREANVVSTEHGG
+257 SLRDTSVVNSEHGG
-271 ITQHIGAYQTT
+271 ITQHIGAYQVN
-282 VNDKHLITFIDTPG
+282 VNDKNLITFIDTPG

-346 NKCDLPGADP
+346 NKCDLQGADP
-356 TKVKNQLLEHELVVE
+356 VKVRNQLLEHELIVE
-371 EMGGDILS
+371 EMGGDVLS
-379 AEISALK
+379 VEISALK

-396 IILQAELLDMKSDPT
+396 ILLQSEILDMKADPSI
-411 VAAAG
+411 AAAG

-433 LITKGTLRKGD
+433 LIVKGTLKKGD

-455 RALYDYTGKLINEAP
+455 RAIYNYKGDLINEAG

-476 IVGFQGVPNA
+476 IVGFQGAPNA
-486 GDDFVVVEDDSK
+486 GDDFVVVENDSK

-504 YRRQELKDKKIAGT
+504 YRQQELKNKKLAGNKKT
-518 KRNDIF
+518 DIF
-524 GEAIPEESFN
+524 GEADPEEEYN

-548 ANAIEKIQVENIKPK
+548 TNAIEKIKVENIKTK
-563 IILSSVGPITETDVT
+563 IILSAVGPVTETDVT

-624 KMTGLLAPET
+624 KISGLLAPET
-634 KEETQGSCEVLEVF
+634 EEQGQGTCEVLEVF
-648 AVSKAGRVAG
+648 SVSKAGKVAG
-658 VRVADGEIRNNS
+658 VKVTEGEIKNNS
-670 EIRLVRDGA
+670 ELRLLRDGA
-679 VVYTGKVNTLFREKN
+679 VVYTGKVNSLFREKN
-694 EAKEVKAGLECGVSL
+694 EAKEVKAGLECGVSI
-709 KDFNDIKKGDVLEAF
+709 KDFNDIKKGDVIEFF
-724 KTTTIER
+724 KTITIER

>member
-1 MTIKEKKKKLTL
+1 MSTKEKKKKLTL
-13 KNFTGSAPSSVNK
+13 KNFTGNAPSSVNK
-26 TQSQKTSAIFGKK
+26 KQAQKTSAIFGKK
-39 EPVIVA
+39 EEPKVPN
-45 KEPVIEVVE
+45 PVIEKSDSITTPE
-54 PKKEGDTAVKA
+54 SKPSPTPKTIKNP
-65 AVVTKT
+65 
-71 TAETEKP
+71 EKP
-78 KSTKEWAKKK
+78 KSAKEWAKIK
-88 IEEEL
+88 IQEEL
-93 SLKADKKSAG
+93 SKKADKKAAG

-114 ALSEDE
+114 ALSEE
-120 EENRARSLASVKR
+120 EEVQVRSLAAVKR
-133 AREKQFKRH
+133 SREKLFKKR
-142 SGNSEDDAQKI
+142 SDQDTDGQKVI
-153 TRQVRIPK
+153 RQVKIPK
-161 IITIQELANR
+161 VITIQELANR

-176 SAVIKF
+176 SAVIKY
-182 LLEKNVKVTINHSI
+182 LLTKNVKVTINHTI
-196 DQDTAEFIVSSFGHE
+196 DQDTAEFIVKEFGHE
-211 VLKDE
+211 ILIEE

-228 DKNLKNA
+228 DKDLENA

-243 IMGHVDHGKTSLLD
+243 VMGHVDHGKTSLLD
-257 AFREANVVSTEHGG
+257 SLRDTSVVNLEHGG
-271 ITQHIGAYQTT
+271 ITQHIGAYQVN
-282 VNDKHLITFIDTPG
+282 VNDKNLITFIDTPG

-346 NKCDLPGADP
+346 NKCDLQGADP
-356 TKVKNQLLEHELVVE
+356 AKVRNQLLEHELIVE
-371 EMGGDILS
+371 EMGGDVLS
-379 AEISALK
+379 VEISALK

-396 IILQAELLDMKSDPT
+396 ILLQSEILDMKADPSI
-411 VAAAG
+411 AAAG

-433 LITKGTLRKGD
+433 LIVKGTLKKGD

-455 RALYDYTGKLINEAP
+455 RAIYNYKGDLINEAG

-476 IVGFQGVPNA
+476 IVGFQGAPNA
-486 GDDFVVVEDDSK
+486 GDDFVVVENDSK

-504 YRRQELKDKKIAGT
+504 YRQQELKNKKLAGNKKT
-518 KRNDIF
+518 DIF
-524 GEAIPEESFN
+524 GEADPEEEYN

-548 ANAIEKIQVENIKPK
+548 ANAIEKIKIENIKTK
-563 IILSSVGPITETDVT
+563 IILSAVGPVTETDVT

-624 KMTGLLAPET
+624 KISGLLAPET
-634 KEETQGSCEVLEVF
+634 EEQGQGTCEVLEVF
-648 AVSKAGRVAG
+648 SVSKAGKVAG
-658 VRVADGEIRNNS
+658 VKVTEGEIKNNS
-670 EIRLVRDGA
+670 ELRLLRDGA
-679 VVYTGKVNTLFREKN
+679 VVYTGKVNSLFREKN
-694 EAKEVKAGLECGVSL
+694 EAKEVKAGLECGVSI
-709 KDFNDIKKGDVLEAF
+709 KDFNDIKKGDVIEFF
-724 KTTTIER
+724 KTITIER